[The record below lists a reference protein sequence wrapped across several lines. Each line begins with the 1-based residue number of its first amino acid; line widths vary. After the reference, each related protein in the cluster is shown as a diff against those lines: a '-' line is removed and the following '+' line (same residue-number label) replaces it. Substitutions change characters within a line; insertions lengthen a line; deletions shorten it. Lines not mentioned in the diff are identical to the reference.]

1 MAMADHPD
9 SAVSLSPAETT
20 DAMAAPRVID
30 PDAAPECPVA
40 FTFATLVTDAAAY
53 EAMRESLTKAGFTGT
68 DIELLMLDNTHANRW
83 CAYRGLNRALAE
95 ARGRY
100 VVLCHQDVRFDR
112 DGRAAL
118 EARLDELNAH
128 DPNWAIAS
136 NAGGV
141 APGRLAVRI
150 TDPHGSDQGD
160 GPFPQRVETVD
171 ENFIVVRRE
180 ARVGFSREL
189 TGYHLYGA
197 DLCLNAAVAG
207 HTAYVIDY
215 HLTHLSGGNKDASF
229 AAAAGALAQKWSRAF
244 RPRWLQTTCTLLHIS
259 APGPSATLKAQ
270 ATPLVRAVT
279 RRLNQRSQTH
289 GT

>member
-1 MAMADHPD
+1 MAMAVNPD
-9 SAVSLSPAETT
+9 RTVSPSPSDVPA
-20 DAMAAPRVID
+20 AMPAPRVID
-30 PDAAPECPVA
+30 PDAAPQSPIT
-40 FTFATLVTDAAAY
+40 FTLATLVTDATAY
-53 EAMRESLTKAGFTGT
+53 EAMCASLAKAGFTGK

-118 EARLDELNAH
+118 EARLDELNAR
-128 DPNWAIAS
+128 DPNWAIAG

-141 APGRLAVRI
+141 APGQLAVRI
-150 TDPHGSDQGD
+150 TDPHGPDQSD
-160 GPFPQRVETVD
+160 GPFPQRVATID
-171 ENFIVVRRE
+171 ENFIIVRRD

-207 HTAYVIDY
+207 HTAYVIDF
-215 HLTHLSGGNKDASF
+215 HLTHLSGGTKDASF
-229 AAAAGALAQKWSRAF
+229 AAAVAALAQKWSRAF
-244 RPRWLQTTCTLLHIS
+244 RPRWLQTTCTLVHIG

-270 ATPLVRAVT
+270 ATPLVRAVM
-279 RRLNQRSQTH
+279 RRLNQRSLTH